1 MRLDQVARIMSHI
14 LIPLQE
20 FLATHEISSLPRATS
35 SFPSPS
41 LIHGGCPPAAVVED
55 AHQMLRATFFPLCF
69 YDHLVSQPSCSS
81 PPWRDDVTCSP
92 SHQRMLHGSAG
103 GATSPGRPSSWCC
116 KRRRSWP
123 WGCCRKATAKPFLC
137 AGIREMPGATTDA
150 QTSYN
155 R

>member
-1 MRLDQVARIMSHI
+1 MRLDQVARITSHI

-20 FLATHEISSLPRATS
+20 FLATREISSLPRATS

-55 AHQMLRATFFPLCF
+55 AHQMLRATSSPLCF

-103 GATSPGRPSSWCC
+103 GAASREALELVLQAEALVAMGAAAGR
-116 KRRRSWP
+116 RRRSQ
-123 WGCCRKATAKPFLC
+123 FLC
-137 AGIREMPGATTDA
+137 AGIREMPGATTGA
-150 QTSYN
+150 QKSYN
-155 R
+155 Q